1 MKVLIDENIKKSI
14 CILLKKMDIDVISIN
29 DIKKGITD
37 DEVFDI
43 ALEQQRV
50 LVTNDKGF
58 VYKLKNINH
67 YGVIWLK
74 TDPKYHE
81 EALKK
86 LIPKIIN
93 EELSNKIYTVSKDK
107 YTVEGKRKHYLM
119 PFRKSYTFT
128 K

>member
-107 YTVEGKRKHYLM
+107 YTVEGKRKYYLM